1 MLLVPRTFI
10 EHEKLIKS
18 FNKKPFVNVLNL
30 DLCKSNIFITYISK
44 AVSSSMYIC
53 LCVDK
58 IYKKVNGPY
67 SQPNS
72 ISLQTRK
79 ISITDSVPHSNI
91 ERSVPSFFRFF
102 RHLTLTAS
110 PDIFFT
116 FFSSAK
122 NNISVLKLN
131 LFPSL
136 LLLLLLQH
144 DELCILLDLFD
155 RHDHHQDQGRPT
167 AMRME

>member
-1 MLLVPRTFI
+1 MQTQAY
-10 EHEKLIKS
+10 LIFSYHIFLKQY
-18 FNKKPFVNVLNL
+18 PPVCIFVCALT
-30 DLCKSNIFITYISK
+30 K
-44 AVSSSMYIC
+44 
-53 LCVDK
+53 
-58 IYKKVNGPY
+58 YKKVNGPY

-72 ISLQTRK
+72 ISLEMRK
-79 ISITDSVPHSNI
+79 ISKTDSVPHSNI

-136 LLLLLLQH
+136 LLLLLQH